1 MVSKLPIICTGAIDN
16 RWMDHRAFAMD
27 MDVVL
32 PHPRPNTPGLG
43 AGVQWGR
50 DGGAPSNGSVRYDC
64 AQQYVCKSQ
73 SCMVM
78 LRQAIA
84 IVTELA
90 ADAARASGE
99 ARAEDVARRRAV

>member
-1 MVSKLPIICTGAIDN
+1 MIPQSGVTPDQVVELITDALQEMSIDAVSTTPVSLPSCTGACTIN
-16 RWMDHRAFAMD
+16 R
-27 MDVVL
+27 
-32 PHPRPNTPGLG
+32 P
-43 AGVQWGR
+43 
-50 DGGAPSNGSVRYDC
+50 C